1 MSAPISAVESMNF
14 GLPFWLPP
22 FGRGNGLQALY
33 WACLAELPEHLVSP
47 ALAALG
53 LKTSHDG
60 PHLSIQGPTIRCP
73 AAGPHPIATGQRPA
87 KGPSV
92 YGWRR

>member
-33 WACLAELPEHLVSP
+33 WA
-47 ALAALG
+47 
-53 LKTSHDG
+53 
-60 PHLSIQGPTIRCP
+60 TIRCP